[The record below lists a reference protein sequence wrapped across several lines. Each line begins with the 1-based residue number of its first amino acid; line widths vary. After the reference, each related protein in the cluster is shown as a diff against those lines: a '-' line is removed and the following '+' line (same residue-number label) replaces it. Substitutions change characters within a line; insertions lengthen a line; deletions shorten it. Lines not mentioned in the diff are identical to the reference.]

1 MPDGMA
7 IKGHIRKR
15 LLRVPADRDNALR
28 SEHVQ
33 EREQNI
39 GKHLTLGA
47 SMAAIGQR
55 VAGLERMQREDI
67 PKGNRLVDLL
77 QNPPD
82 DGRRALGHGRAFRQ

>member
-15 LLRVPADRDNALR
+15 LLRVPADRDNAPR

-39 GKHLTLGA
+39 GNHLTLGA
-47 SMAAIGQR
+47 GS
-55 VAGLERMQREDI
+55 
-67 PKGNRLVDLL
+67 
-77 QNPPD
+77 
-82 DGRRALGHGRAFRQ
+82 